1 MSVCDARG
9 RDSGGREVTIGM
21 DALVLRLVPV
31 SVSELQLMDMLRT
44 RKGIRS
50 NANTML
56 KRYGTRTSDFIIFFI
71 AIKLTSYVYV
81 VSRIFCGVKIL

>member
-9 RDSGGREVTIGM
+9 RDRDSGGREVTIGT

-31 SVSELQLMDMLRT
+31 SELELQLMDMLRT

-50 NANTML
+50 NANTMF
-56 KRYGTRTSDFIIFFI
+56 KRYGTRPSEFIIFFI
-71 AIKLTSYVYV
+71 AIKLTSCVYCMSFLESFV
-81 VSRIFCGVKIL
+81 V